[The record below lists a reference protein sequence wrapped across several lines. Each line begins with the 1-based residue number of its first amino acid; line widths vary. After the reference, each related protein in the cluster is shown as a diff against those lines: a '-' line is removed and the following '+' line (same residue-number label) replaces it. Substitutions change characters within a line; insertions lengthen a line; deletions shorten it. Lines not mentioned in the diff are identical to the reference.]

1 MAKNIIERAENAKI
15 TLFRSPLLARALFF
29 TGEIGQE
36 INDKLY
42 TAVAVALAYI
52 YKIDRGE
59 FASEPEINVPQDM
72 QFNEQGDL
80 LEGSNNDQ

>member
-1 MAKNIIERAENAKI
+1 M
-15 TLFRSPLLARALFF
+15 LARALFF

-59 FASEPEINVPQDM
+59 FASEPEINVPLDM

-80 LEGSNNDQ
+80 LEGSKND